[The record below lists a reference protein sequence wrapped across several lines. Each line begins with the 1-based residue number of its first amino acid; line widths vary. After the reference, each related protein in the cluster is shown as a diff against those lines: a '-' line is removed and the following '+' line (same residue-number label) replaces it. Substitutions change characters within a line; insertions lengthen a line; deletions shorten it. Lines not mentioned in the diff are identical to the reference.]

1 MCVIYMYAH
10 TYSSTRHIRICISYM
25 CLHFQEQVKSVLCR
39 NQVHSH
45 VIVKSFTKATINFTN
60 PVILSCCNFLFFCQW
75 KRTNTIAINDSTSST
90 SSDDST
96 IAEIMPL
103 LILELED
110 EGPPMLE
117 GHNTHH
123 IRIHVQ

>member
-1 MCVIYMYAH
+1 M
-10 TYSSTRHIRICISYM
+10 T
-25 CLHFQEQVKSVLCR
+25 
-39 NQVHSH
+39 
-45 VIVKSFTKATINFTN
+45 
-60 PVILSCCNFLFFCQW
+60 
-75 KRTNTIAINDSTSST
+75 TIAINDSTNST

-123 IRIHVQ
+123 IRIYVQ